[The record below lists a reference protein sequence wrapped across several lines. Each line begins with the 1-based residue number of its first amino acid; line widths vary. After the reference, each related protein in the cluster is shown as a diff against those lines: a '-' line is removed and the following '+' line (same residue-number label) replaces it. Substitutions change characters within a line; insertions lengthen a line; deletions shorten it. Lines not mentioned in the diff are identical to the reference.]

1 MRVAVIV
8 NDMSEGYI
16 DASLVERTA
25 ESAGAA
31 ISRTEE
37 KMVDMSNGCV
47 CCNLREDLLLKV
59 SKPADEG
66 RFEYLLIGSTSIGE
80 PMPVA
85 AVFDFDFD
93 FEDVNSD
100 SLNDRARIDTIVEV
114 VDALNLLADFSSI
127 DLLEQR
133 RETSGP
139 EDQRTLA
146 ALLTEQIEF
155 ANVVVINKIDRVD
168 AARRDEA
175 TAVVKALNPAA
186 EIVYADHGQVPLRQ
200 ILGTGRFDL
209 ERASAMPGR
218 ARELQGQQTPETG
231 AHGIESFVLRS
242 TKPLHPWRFCTFMD
256 LPFPGLIRAKG
267 CVWLASRAQWLLSHS
282 RAGNTAT
289 HEPVERWWA
298 AVPSERWPAKGSPQR
313 FCIES
318 REKEPPWK
326 PPQRG
331 RVQRPRK
338 GPLCHSDGPEDGP
351 PQFHRRPQRHE
362 ELGGAAQ
369 PVPYVVAHRRSCQ
382 SMKPRP
388 IIPSNYA
395 DWRRCIEVDCGI
407 AGTPE
412 IVALRIEALTRS
424 ESEEARRFAALD
436 GSGYLRRV
444 IGWFCSA
451 RPDQQSASPASI

>member
-1 MRVAVIV
+1 MAVIV
-8 NDMSEGYI
+8 NHMSEGNI
-16 DASLVERTA
+16 DASLVERAA

-47 CCNLREDLLLKV
+47 CCTLREDLLLKV

-66 RFEYLLIGSTSIGE
+66 RFDYLLIGSTGIGE

-85 AVFDFDFD
+85 AIFDFDFD
-93 FEDVNSD
+93 FEDENSD

-155 ANVVVINKIDRVD
+155 ANVVVINKIERVD

-186 EIVYADHGQVPLRQ
+186 EIVCADHGQVLLRQ

-218 ARELQGQQTPETG
+218 A
-231 AHGIESFVLRS
+231 
-242 TKPLHPWRFCTFMD
+242 
-256 LPFPGLIRAKG
+256 
-267 CVWLASRAQWLLSHS
+267 QWVVSYS

-313 FCIES
+313 LCIES
-318 REKEPPWK
+318 HEKEPPWK

-338 GPLCHSDGPEDGP
+338 GPLCHSDGLEDGP

-362 ELGGAAQ
+362 ELGGAAR
-369 PVPYVVAHRRSCQ
+369 PVPDVVAHRRSCQ

-395 DWRRCIEVDCGI
+395 DWRRCIEVDYGI

-451 RPDQQSASPASI
+451 RPDQQPASPASI